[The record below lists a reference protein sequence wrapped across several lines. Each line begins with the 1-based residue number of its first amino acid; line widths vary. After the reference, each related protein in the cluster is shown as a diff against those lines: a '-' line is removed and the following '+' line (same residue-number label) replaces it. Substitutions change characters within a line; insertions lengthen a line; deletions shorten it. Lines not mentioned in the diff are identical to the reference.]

1 MIEPLNVTGKQI
13 KALFVNSRN
22 TEERQAPT
30 GRRVPLLSFQQ
41 TIRASCSEAGLGSG
55 ARAAVW
61 TVTVAA
67 VFRVVAGVVGS
78 VAGAAALSAAF
89 ALRQPSVVPVAGV
102 PGPAAAG
109 VAVVAGLA
117 ERGACPA
124 AAGTSGPASRFPCSA
139 QTKGRP
145 AEAR

>member
-13 KALFVNSRN
+13 RALFVNSRN

-30 GRRVPLLSFQQ
+30 GRRVPVLSFQQ

-61 TVTVAA
+61 TVAVAA
-67 VFRVVAGVVGS
+67 AFRVVAGVVGS
-78 VAGAAALSAAF
+78 VAGAAAPFAAF
-89 ALRQPSVVPVAGV
+89 SLRQPSVVPVAGV

-109 VAVVAGLA
+109 AFVVAGLA
-117 ERGACPA
+117 GRGASPA
-124 AAGTSGPASRFPCSA
+124 AAGTSGPASRFPSSA
-139 QTKGRP
+139 QAEGRT
-145 AEAR
+145 AEFR